1 MVVMTAKVDFKKIL
15 LIIGI
20 AALIL
25 IVGIYLLGGS
35 KQTIAPADQKV
46 TDNDARVKF
55 LQSFGW
61 EVVSSPKESSQVLI
75 PAESNQ
81 VFERYNALQKCQG
94 YDLSKFAGKK
104 VMRYV
109 YEVKNYP
116 GAQEPV
122 LATVLIYK
130 NRVIGGKRIIVKN
143 CKE

>member
-55 LQSFGW
+55 LQRASAGRLF
-61 EVVSSPKESSQVLI
+61 PLPRN
-75 PAESNQ
+75 PA
-81 VFERYNALQKCQG
+81 RC
-94 YDLSKFAGKK
+94 
-104 VMRYV
+104 
-109 YEVKNYP
+109 
-116 GAQEPV
+116 
-122 LATVLIYK
+122 
-130 NRVIGGKRIIVKN
+130 
-143 CKE
+143 